1 MRRRRAPPVSRQN
14 TLPNVSLFCPYATRL
29 IPCAEW
35 CACFLRRAER
45 PSCEGRKSGGRA
57 ADAALCRADAQ
68 PLAGLLMWSSSA
80 ILGLNETRIVR
91 ATVNAIVTAG
101 AILSIRKTGS
111 CRRVNKI
118 IRTGSIS
125 PSQNSTGRPSPRF
138 TSCSVCC
145 VRWWARSLPW
155 RSSSSSIPFILNKS
169 GPAFADRRQ

>member
-1 MRRRRAPPVSRQN
+1 M
-14 TLPNVSLFCPYATRL
+14 

-45 PSCEGRKSGGRA
+45 PSCEGRKSGGGPLTPRSA
-57 ADAALCRADAQ
+57 APMRSRSLGYLCGHHQR
-68 PLAGLLMWSSSA
+68 S
-80 ILGLNETRIVR
+80 GLNETRIVR

-155 RSSSSSIPFILNKS
+155 RSSSSSIPLS
-169 GPAFADRRQ
+169 